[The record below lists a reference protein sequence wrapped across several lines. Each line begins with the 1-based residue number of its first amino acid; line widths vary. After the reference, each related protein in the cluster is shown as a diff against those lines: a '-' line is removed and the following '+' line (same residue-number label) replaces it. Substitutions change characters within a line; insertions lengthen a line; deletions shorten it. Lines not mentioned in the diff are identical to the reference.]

1 MSDRIFVKIILS
13 VNICSPC
20 INFNL
25 RNPIH
30 TNQQARVDLRQSCG
44 FNSFGITLPQI
55 SSTTLHFLHFFAQLT
70 LPHLLGAKFITPLSS
85 WAADGQ
91 KKIKTLR
98 CSRTDVAGVED

>member
-30 TNQQARVDLRQSCG
+30 TNQQVHVDLRQSCG
-44 FNSFGITLPQI
+44 FNSFH
-55 SSTTLHFLHFFAQLT
+55 SSPNILHNFAFSAFL
-70 LPHLLGAKFITPLSS
+70 
-85 WAADGQ
+85 
-91 KKIKTLR
+91 
-98 CSRTDVAGVED
+98 CSTHPPPPPWSKVYHPALVMGS